1 METHGKIPQN
11 QVVAIIPARHSSVRL
26 PGKLLLEAG
35 GKPLIVHTLERVRSA
50 RLPDRVIVAV
60 DSKDLFQAV
69 TDAGG
74 EAVMT
79 SADHQ
84 SGSDRIAEVAMGIP
98 GEPLIVNVQ
107 GDEPMISPSVID
119 SAVHAL
125 VEDPK
130 ADISTTCERMGSAEE
145 VLNPDAVKVVAGP
158 DGYAMYFSRSPI
170 PYPRE
175 AVRKWGD
182 LRTALLEEPGLVQGF
197 RKHTGLYVYRKE
209 ALIKFSSLRPSTA
222 ESSEMLEQ
230 LRALE
235 NGMRIK
241 VVEVAER
248 SLGIDTEADLVAF
261 REHISATLR
270 EPAGY

>member
-1 METHGKIPQN
+1 VETHGKIPKN

-35 GKPLIVHTLERVRSA
+35 GKPLILHTFERVRSA
-50 RLPDRVIVAV
+50 SLPDRVIVAV
-60 DSKDLFQAV
+60 DSDELFRVV
-69 TDAGG
+69 TEAGG

-84 SGSDRIAEVAMGIP
+84 SGSDRIAEVAAGILGDP
-98 GEPLIVNVQ
+98 VIVNVQ

-119 SAVHAL
+119 SAVRAL
-125 VEDPK
+125 LEDPG
-130 ADISTTCERMGSAEE
+130 ADISTTCERMESAED

-158 DGYAMYFSRSPI
+158 GGYAMYFSRSPV
-170 PYPRE
+170 PYPRD
-175 AVRKWGD
+175 ACRKWGD
-182 LRTALLEEPGLVQGF
+182 LGTALIEEPGLVSAF
-197 RKHTGLYVYRKE
+197 RKHTGLYVFRKE
-209 ALIKFSSLRPSTA
+209 ALIRFSSLEPTPA
-222 ESSEMLEQ
+222 EKSEMLEQ

-248 SLGIDTEADLVAF
+248 SLGIDTEADLAAF
-261 REHISATLR
+261 REHVALMAG
-270 EPAGY
+270 EPAGW